1 MSATSFAPIA
11 LERADRALRCSGFTR
26 HLLETLVTVG
36 VSLRAIA
43 GEDGYRNGYTTAPR
57 SLIDTENRLLWLI
70 QVGVLRREV
79 DGQGITDSFRI
90 TPLGYQL
97 LQQLQQQPIPP
108 ASGRDRF
115 LNFWEQIQIA
125 RLWGF

>member
-1 MSATSFAPIA
+1 MHFAPSA
-11 LERADRALRCSGFTR
+11 LERAARALRCSGFTR

-36 VSLRAIA
+36 VPLRAIA
-43 GEDGYRNGYTTAPR
+43 SKEGYHSGYTTTPR
-57 SLIDTENRLLWLI
+57 SLIATENRLLWLI

-97 LQQLQQQPIPP
+97 LQQLAGQPVPP
-108 ASGRDRF
+108 ADRRDR
-115 LNFWEQIQIA
+115 LLDFWEQIQIA